1 MIAPA
6 AIRPF
11 RRKALAQV
19 LALCFVLTI
28 CLFAARP
35 FLNAF
40 DQGQVHLAW
49 LMIIMMIMSLSQ
61 TCTYDTEARKS
72 GINE

>member
-6 AIRPF
+6 AARPF

-40 DQGQVHLAW
+40 DQGQVHLA
-49 LMIIMMIMSLSQ
+49 
-61 TCTYDTEARKS
+61 
-72 GINE
+72 